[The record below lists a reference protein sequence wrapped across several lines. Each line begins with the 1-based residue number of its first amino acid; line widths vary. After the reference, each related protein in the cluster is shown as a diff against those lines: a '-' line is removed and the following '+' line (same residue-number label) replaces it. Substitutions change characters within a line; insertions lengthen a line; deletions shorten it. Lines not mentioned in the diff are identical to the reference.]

1 MSVQPE
7 RYGRYVL
14 LEKIGQGGM
23 AEVFRA
29 VARGTQGFQ
38 RVLVVKR
45 ILPEMSR
52 DPRFVQM
59 FIDEAKICAL
69 ISHPNVVQVY
79 EFGRL
84 ADTHFLTME
93 YVHGRNLSAV
103 MEKLAVDNELPPA
116 DVICE
121 VARQTCLGLHH
132 AHMMTGTDGNPLQI
146 IHRDVTPA
154 NIMLGFNGAVK
165 VLDFGIARAA
175 EEVKETKT
183 QAGAVKGKVAYLAP
197 EQIHR
202 RPVDHRIDVF
212 ALGVVLHE
220 CLTGQRLFK
229 ADHPLAAMKAILE
242 MPVPPPSSINAGV
255 TPKVDAIVARALA
268 RDPDLRYSSCKAM
281 ALDLETALH
290 EMRYFSQ
297 RLPNFLRELFKDEV
311 TESKDRILPKELSAI
326 SLALAEAEDA
336 AAAKGHEDAPFE
348 DPPSGRGVHDRHDTA
363 LPARTSAILLRTLR
377 WVGQSRRRTLGMGL
391 GLGTLLALWAF
402 GVSRRAAPG
411 AAPPPASVIP
421 AAPPPPA
428 EPLLAPTTQISVD
441 SFPQGAD
448 IVDTQGTLLGTTP
461 HTLSLDRSA
470 SPLDLTLR
478 LEGFESAQLRVIP
491 DIDKPV
497 FAKLEALPVK
507 AKAAR
512 RPSPGQRRRASAM
525 PLDPF
530 AE

>member
-1 MSVQPE
+1 MRATAAAQQPE

-14 LEKIGQGGM
+14 LERIGQGGM

-38 RVLVVKR
+38 RILVVKR
-45 ILPEMSR
+45 ILPDLSR
-52 DPRFVQM
+52 DPKFVQM

-84 ADTHFLTME
+84 ADTHFMTME
-93 YVHGRNLSAV
+93 YVHGRNLSMV
-103 MEKLAVDNELPPA
+103 MEKLANDGKLAPP

-121 VARQTCLGLHH
+121 VTRQACLGLHH
-132 AHMMTGTDGNPLQI
+132 AHMMTSAEGKPLEI

-154 NIMLGFNGAVK
+154 NLMLGFNGAVK

-175 EEVKETKT
+175 EELKETRT
-183 QAGAVKGKVAYLAP
+183 QAGAVKGKIAYLAP

-202 RPVDHRIDVF
+202 KPIDHRIDIY

-229 ADHPLAAMKAILE
+229 AENPLAAMKAILE
-242 MPVPPPSSINAGV
+242 MSVPPPSSINAV
-255 TPKVDAIVARALA
+255 VPKRVDQIVARAMA
-268 RDPDLRYSSCKAM
+268 RDPNVRYANAKAM
-281 ALDLETALH
+281 ALDLESALH

-297 RLPNFLRELFKDEV
+297 RLPNFLKELFKDEV

-326 SLALAEAEDA
+326 SAAMAEPEVKPEPTGAGTGELA
-336 AAAKGHEDAPFE
+336 AAAANPVMRAWHWLRA
-348 DPPSGRGVHDRHDTA
+348 STARQAVLAAGVA
-363 LPARTSAILLRTLR
+363 A
-377 WVGQSRRRTLGMGL
+377 
-391 GLGTLLALWAF
+391 LLALVVFWPKPKP
-402 GVSRRAAPG
+402 VVKPSAAT
-411 AAPPPASVIP
+411 APVVV
-421 AAPPPPA
+421 APLATP
-428 EPLLAPTTQISVD
+428 EPEMVRISID
-441 SFPQGAD
+441 SFPQGAVIAD
-448 IVDTQGTLLGTTP
+448 AGGKTIGKTPFTLERTSGKDEMRL
-461 HTLSLDRSA
+461 TLSLDGFTA
-470 SPLDLTLR
+470 TTLSV
-478 LEGFESAQLRVIP
+478 LP

-497 FAKLEALPVK
+497 FAKLSPVPAAEPSKPAPVK
-507 AKAAR
+507 RPAAKPQKR
-512 RPSPGQRRRASAM
+512 RENL